1 MSGAFNKELLRS
13 ITHSLGRFLA
23 IAAIVALGTGFY
35 AGLRMTAPDMKTAAD
50 EFYDGTALM
59 DVRVLST
66 LGLTEDDIAALRDV
80 EGVQAVMPAYE
91 TDVMATIGG
100 EQYATRVHSLPD
112 AARSSDA
119 SDGVHARSD
128 DPEYLNR
135 PILMEGSWPRRTGE
149 CVLSADLVAAQN
161 ARVGDV
167 VRISQEAEGME
178 NALVVDEYTV
188 VGFVSAPYYATSS
201 SLGST
206 SLGSGS
212 ITQYMYVPESDF
224 SSDLPFTEAFLTV
237 VGAADESSGS
247 AAYDERVT
255 QVTDRIEAIA
265 PEREKDRAEG
275 LRADAQTEL
284 DDAHA
289 DYERQRADAETQLA
303 EAKRQL
309 DDAKARLDGAA
320 GVIAENEQTFAEAQA
335 RYDDG
340 KAELE
345 RQRASADEQ
354 LADAAARLAASRA
367 ELDAN
372 RATIEALEQA
382 LPGMQSQW
390 QQGSDDLARK
400 TAAWQQGSDA
410 VDAGIAQARQGIEQ
424 IDAGIAEAQA
434 NLDALPAQ
442 IDAVQ
447 EQIATMEAL
456 PPDQQD
462 PDALAKLR
470 QQLAALQTAQGQL
483 PATIA
488 DLEQQRSE
496 AQATLKDLNAQREQ
510 LDRTYREQIV
520 PAGQQLADAQAQ
532 IEQAQDAVARFRA
545 GEDQA
550 AEGQAQYEASKQEA
564 DAQLTAAQRQ
574 LDDAAAQLASG
585 RERLAQGKA
594 DYERGLND
602 YESGLAE
609 YEAQKK
615 DAGERLSDAKRQ
627 LDDAQ
632 RQIDDIDDAV
642 WYVMD
647 RTANYGVASFDAD
660 ADRVDSIAQVFP
672 FIFFLV
678 AALVA
683 LTTMTRMVEEERQL
697 IGTFK
702 ALGYSRWRIAS
713 KYLAYAAAASVAG
726 SIVGIGVLSQVLPA
740 VIMKA
745 YGIIYFVPAQP
756 LPLSIDWPLAALAG
770 GLGVGVTLIATA
782 AAAAATLRER
792 PATLMLPRAPK
803 AGKRILLERVGPVW
817 RRLSFSWK
825 VTFRNLFR
833 YKKRFVM
840 TVIGIAGCT
849 ALLLTGLGLS
859 DAIND
864 IIDNQFGTITK
875 YNAMISVEED
885 IPRASRDQLD
895 DLLDDSRYVSS
906 HMRAE
911 RSNMLASGPDDADVP
926 VQVVVPEEPSRLDEF
941 VLMRT
946 RVGHQPL
953 ELGNAGVVL
962 SEKLADQLGV
972 AAGEDVQLTEQD
984 AIGNATGSPHAVEA
998 TGVMENYIYNY
1009 VFVGPDRY
1017 DELMGERPSFTT
1029 ILAVTTTDSDAR
1041 AELTE
1046 KLGAIEGVKTVAYND
1061 ETIEAYRDM
1070 LSSVNMIVV
1079 VLVVAA
1085 ASLAFIVLYNLTNI
1099 NITERVREI
1108 ATLKV
1113 LGFTPREV
1121 NAYIYRETFLLA
1133 AIGCAVGLVLG
1144 VWMESF
1150 VVVTAEVNQ
1159 VMFGREIHV
1168 ASFVIAFALTMLFT
1182 VLVMLAMRGKLRR
1195 IDMVE
1200 SLKSN
1205 E

>member
-1 MSGAFNKELLRS
+1 MRSAFDKELLRS

-35 AGLRMTAPDMKTAAD
+35 AGLRMTAPDMKIAAD
-50 EFYDGTALM
+50 AYYDGTALM

-66 LGLTEDDIAALRDV
+66 LGLDDADIAALRDV

-91 TDVMATIGG
+91 ADVMAQIAG

-112 AARSSDA
+112 AARSSDT
-119 SDGVHARSD
+119 SDGLRALSD
-128 DPEYLNR
+128 DPDYLNR
-135 PILMEGSWPRRTGE
+135 PLLVEGSWPERAGE
-149 CVLSADLVAAQN
+149 CALSADLVAAQN
-161 ARVGDV
+161 AQVGDV
-167 VRISQEAEGME
+167 VRIVEEGEGME
-178 NALVVDEYTV
+178 GALVADEYTV

-201 SLGST
+201 SLGAT

-224 SSDLPFTEAFLTV
+224 SADLPFTEAFV
-237 VGAADESSGS
+237 AVAGAADERAGS
-247 AAYDERVT
+247 AAYDERVAE
-255 QVTDRIEAIA
+255 VTERIEAIA
-265 PEREKDRAEG
+265 PEREKARVES
-275 LRADAQTEL
+275 LRSDAQAEL
-284 DDAHA
+284 DDARA
-289 DYERQRADAETQLA
+289 EYEQQKADAE
-303 EAKRQL
+303 
-309 DDAKARLDGAA
+309 
-320 GVIAENEQTFAEAQA
+320 
-335 RYDDG
+335 
-340 KAELE
+340 
-345 RQRASADEQ
+345 EQ
-354 LADAAARLAASRA
+354 LADAKQQLDDARAQLDDAAATIAENERKLDDAQTQYDNGAAELASQRASAQQQLAAAEQQVADGRAQVDAARPAIEEGAAQLAAAHAEWQRQADALAQAQAEWQRQSDDLEAGVAQLQGGIAQAQAGIEALQQQIDALDPEKDADLIAELVRQQGELAAQKQALEGQLSALEQQRPALEEGKRQLDEAQGALDAGKQELDAQQAAFDEKKAQFDAAAAQVEQGAADLAASRS
-367 ELDAN
+367 
-372 RATIEALEQA
+372 QA
-382 LPGMQSQW
+382 DS
-390 QQGSDDLARK
+390 
-400 TAAWQQGSDA
+400 
-410 VDAGIAQARQGIEQ
+410 
-424 IDAGIAEAQA
+424 
-434 NLDALPAQ
+434 
-442 IDAVQ
+442 
-447 EQIATMEAL
+447 
-456 PPDQQD
+456 
-462 PDALAKLR
+462 
-470 QQLAALQTAQGQL
+470 QLAAAQQ
-483 PATIA
+483 
-488 DLEQQRSE
+488 
-496 AQATLKDLNAQREQ
+496 
-510 LDRTYREQIV
+510 
-520 PAGQQLADAQAQ
+520 
-532 IEQAQDAVARFRA
+532 
-545 GEDQA
+545 
-550 AEGQAQYEASKQEA
+550 
-564 DAQLTAAQRQ
+564 Q

-585 RERLAQGKA
+585 REQLAQGKA
-594 DYERGLND
+594 DYESGEAD

-609 YEAQKK
+609 YEAQKA
-615 DAGERLSDAKRQ
+615 DADEQLADASRQ

-632 RQIDDIDDAV
+632 RQIDDIDDAA

-660 ADRVDSIAQVFP
+660 ADRVDSIAAVFP

-702 ALGYSRWRIAS
+702 ALGYRRWRIAS
-713 KYLAYAAAASVAG
+713 KYLAYAGAASVAG
-726 SIVGIGVLSQVLPA
+726 SLVGIGILSQVLPA

-756 LPLSIDWPLAALAG
+756 LPLPIDPVLALLAG
-770 GLGVGVTLIATA
+770 GLGVGVTLVATGA
-782 AAAAATLRER
+782 AAAASLRER

-803 AGKRILLERVGPVW
+803 SGKRILLERVGPVW

-875 YNAMISVEED
+875 YNAMISVED
-885 IPRASRDQLD
+885 DLPRASQEELD
-895 DLLDDSRYVSS
+895 DLLDDPRYVSA
-906 HMRAE
+906 HMRAQRE
-911 RSNMLASGPDDADVP
+911 NMLASGPDDADVH

-946 RVGHQPL
+946 RTGHKPV

-972 AAGEDVQLTEQD
+972 GVGGEVQLTEQD
-984 AIGNATGSPHAVEA
+984 AIGNATGAPRTAEA
-998 TGVMENYIYNY
+998 TGIMENYIYNY
-1009 VFVGPDRY
+1009 VFIGPDRY
-1017 DELMGERPSFTT
+1017 DELMGGRPPYST
-1029 ILAVTTTDSDAR
+1029 ILAVTTTDPDAR
-1041 AELTE
+1041 AQLTE

-1085 ASLAFIVLYNLTNI
+1085 AALAFIVLYNLTNI
-1099 NITERVREI
+1099 NITERQREI

-1121 NAYIYRETFLLA
+1121 DAYIYRETALLSI
-1133 AIGCAVGLVLG
+1133 IGSLAGLVFG

-1150 VVVTAEVNQ
+1150 VVVTAEVDQ
-1159 VMFGREIHV
+1159 VMFGRVIHPS
-1168 ASFVIAFALTMLFT
+1168 SFVIAFLLTMLFT
-1182 VLVMLAMRGKLRR
+1182 VFVMAAMRRKLAR

>member
-1 MSGAFNKELLRS
+1 MGGAFNKELLRS

-50 EFYDGTALM
+50 AYYDGTALM

-66 LGLTEDDIAALRDV
+66 LGLTDADIAALRDV

-91 TDVMATIGG
+91 ADVMIEVAG

-112 AARSSDA
+112 AARA
-119 SDGVHARSD
+119 SDTSDGIHARSD
-128 DPEYLNR
+128 DPDYLNR
-135 PILMEGSWPRRTGE
+135 PLLVEGAWPEREGE
-149 CVLSADLVAAQN
+149 CVLSADLVAAQD
-161 ARVGDV
+161 ARVGDA
-167 VRISQEAEGME
+167 VRIVEEAEGME
-178 NALVVDEYTV
+178 DALVADEYTV

-201 SLGST
+201 SLGAT

-212 ITQYMYVPESDF
+212 ITQYMYVPEDDF
-224 SSDLPFTEAFLTV
+224 SADLPFTEAFLAVT
-237 VGAADESSGS
+237 GAADVRAGS
-247 AAYDERVT
+247 AAYDERVAE
-255 QVTDRIEAIA
+255 VTDRIEALA
-265 PEREKDRAEG
+265 PKREKARADG
-275 LRADAQTEL
+275 LRADAQAEL
-284 DDAHA
+284 DDARA
-289 DYERQRADAETQLA
+289 DYEKQKADAESQLA
-303 EAKRQL
+303 AALQQLDDAKAQLDDAAAAIADNERKLADAQAQYDDGAAQLATQRANAQQQLAAAEQQAADGRAQVDAARPAIEEGASQLAAAQAEWQAQADALAQARAEWQQNSDAFEAGVAQLQDGIAKAQAGIEALQKQIDELDPATDADLIAELVRQQGELAAQKQALEGQLAALEQQRPALEEAKRQL
-309 DDAKARLDGAA
+309 D
-320 GVIAENEQTFAEAQA
+320 EAQTA
-335 RYDDG
+335 LDAG
-340 KAELE
+340 KQELDAQQMAFNE
-345 RQRASADEQ
+345 KKAAFDAAVAQVEQGEAD
-354 LADAAARLAASRA
+354 LAAARS
-367 ELDAN
+367 
-372 RATIEALEQA
+372 QA
-382 LPGMQSQW
+382 DS
-390 QQGSDDLARK
+390 
-400 TAAWQQGSDA
+400 
-410 VDAGIAQARQGIEQ
+410 
-424 IDAGIAEAQA
+424 
-434 NLDALPAQ
+434 
-442 IDAVQ
+442 
-447 EQIATMEAL
+447 
-456 PPDQQD
+456 
-462 PDALAKLR
+462 
-470 QQLAALQTAQGQL
+470 QLAAAQQ
-483 PATIA
+483 
-488 DLEQQRSE
+488 
-496 AQATLKDLNAQREQ
+496 
-510 LDRTYREQIV
+510 
-520 PAGQQLADAQAQ
+520 
-532 IEQAQDAVARFRA
+532 
-545 GEDQA
+545 
-550 AEGQAQYEASKQEA
+550 
-564 DAQLTAAQRQ
+564 Q
-574 LDDAAAQLASG
+574 LDDAAAQIASG
-585 RERLAQGKA
+585 REQLAQGKA
-594 DYERGLND
+594 DYESGLAD

-609 YEAQKK
+609 YEAQKA
-615 DAGERLSDAKRQ
+615 DADEQLADAARQ

-632 RQIDDIDDAV
+632 RQIDGIENPE

-660 ADRVDSIAQVFP
+660 ADRVDSIAAVFP

-683 LTTMTRMVEEERQL
+683 LTTMTRMVEEERLL

-702 ALGYSRWRIAS
+702 ALGYSRRRIAS

-726 SIVGIGVLSQVLPA
+726 SLVGIGILSQVLPA

-745 YGIIYFVPAQP
+745 YAIIYFVPAQP
-756 LPLSIDWPLAALAG
+756 LPLPIDWGLATLAG
-770 GLGVGVTLIATA
+770 GLGVGVTLVATA
-782 AAAAATLRER
+782 AAAGATLRER

-885 IPRASRDQLD
+885 LPRASREELD
-895 DLLDDSRYVSS
+895 DLLDDSRYVSA

-911 RSNMLASGPDDADVP
+911 RLNMMASGPDDADVH
-926 VQVVVPEEPSRLDEF
+926 VQVIVPEEPSRLDEF

-946 RVGHQPL
+946 RVGHEPI

-972 AAGEDVQLTEQD
+972 AVGGDVRLTEQD
-984 AIGNATGSPHAVEA
+984 AIGNATGSPHEAEA
-998 TGVMENYIYNY
+998 TGIMENYIYNY
-1009 VFVGPDRY
+1009 VFIGPDRY
-1017 DELMGERPSFTT
+1017 DELMGARPPFTT
-1029 ILAVTTTDSDAR
+1029 VLAVTTTDPDAR
-1041 AELTE
+1041 AQLTE

-1085 ASLAFIVLYNLTNI
+1085 AALAFIVLYNLTNI
-1099 NITERVREI
+1099 NITERMREI

-1121 NAYIYRETFLLA
+1121 DAYIYRETALLSV
-1133 AIGCAVGLVLG
+1133 IGSLVGLVFG
-1144 VWMESF
+1144 VWMEGF
-1150 VVVTAEVNQ
+1150 VVVTAEVDQ
-1159 VMFGREIHV
+1159 VMFGRVIHP
-1168 ASFVIAFALTMLFT
+1168 ASFAIAFLLTMLFT
-1182 VLVMLAMRGKLRR
+1182 VLVMLAMRRKLAR